1 MSQVVHTVCETQAF
15 HLSSQ
20 TRSPAYER
28 QREPWASAPA
38 PPSGIPPAS
47 LRQLRNRPKR
57 ESRTST
63 CKQPSSCIKSTH
75 LPESSV
81 KHTVWTTASQS
92 SFLVPVGQEISLLT
106 DTYREIRMSGYLK
119 KSLKKNTVMRSIL
132 LPCSW
137 PHRWPLWQTMEEGE
151 NRFCSK
157 HRWPLFL
164 CVSQS
169 GWSWMQ
175 TLCHPE
181 ETHKSNFVR
190 IWIPVGY
197 RDLVIVLYTLC
208 CQYGSWSK
216 RLVAPH
222 RPFEVYCWHCNH
234 TLLRIPQWWYTH
246 PSHLEDNQA
255 LACSKSFLAF
265 FI

>member
-119 KSLKKNTVMRSIL
+119 KSLKKTPWWDQSYFHVVGLTGDFSGRPWKQGRTGVVQSIGGHFFFVSRNQVEVE
-132 LPCSW
+132 C
-137 PHRWPLWQTMEEGE
+137 
-151 NRFCSK
+151 K
-157 HRWPLFL
+157 LFVIL
-164 CVSQS
+164 KKPIKVILS
-169 GWSWMQ
+169 G
-175 TLCHPE
+175 
-181 ETHKSNFVR
+181 
-190 IWIPVGY
+190 
-197 RDLVIVLYTLC
+197 
-208 CQYGSWSK
+208 
-216 RLVAPH
+216 
-222 RPFEVYCWHCNH
+222 FEF
-234 TLLRIPQWWYTH
+234 QWAI
-246 PSHLEDNQA
+246 E
-255 LACSKSFLAF
+255 
-265 FI
+265 I